1 MTIQQVRSKEK
12 ILQMV
17 TDLVVE
23 QLKKICSECG
33 SANIDDEDIECT
45 NQSPPKMTYRAWLGG
60 THAHDSDDLVAELE
74 KWAGDGQHLS
84 LNDEQALSESM
95 ELVGMVTGVSAG
107 LISLAVVMGAFLA
120 VWRWGSAVRESK
132 RAQE

>member
-17 TDLVVE
+17 ADLVVE

-45 NQSPPKMTYRAWLGG
+45 KKSPPKMTYRAWLGG
-60 THAHDSDDLVAELE
+60 THAHDSEDLVAELE

-95 ELVGMVTGVSAG
+95 ELMGMVTGVSAG
-107 LISLAVVMGAFLA
+107 LISLMVVMGTFLA
-120 VWRWGSAVRESK
+120 VWRWRRSACESK